1 MDEKSVPE
9 QAQAVVA
16 SPNMVPPHLRK
27 ALEKRD
33 YTTRP
38 DAPATHARLWGDPD
52 GNAYHLMFNGAD
64 LVTLRYPDGVRPGL
78 RLHSDGD
85 FQSVPFVQQFLAW
98 ADQDAPMEVEFT
110 SPVEMWN
117 MRPQRAQGGQA
128 ILGQTGHPLL
138 FGVNGLYFPD
148 WDLLLSFHGLPF
160 AWTAPRIERADGQ
173 WRARLR
179 VTLGETPWVILMRPR
194 YYQEHLGYAQHQPW
208 RFRPNPKPIT
218 GWCSWE
224 AYHSGVAQADLEAD
238 SLALAPLKNYGL
250 EYMQL
255 DDGYQQVMVPLRP
268 GANVGDSWLNTNEKF
283 PGGHDSEKK
292 KKRAASARKPPSDRA

>member
-1 MDEKSVPE
+1 MNEKSVPE

-16 SPNMVPPHLRK
+16 STNMVPPNLRK

-117 MRPQRAQGGQA
+117 MRPQRAQGGHLPPA
-128 ILGQTGHPLL
+128 YVPSGQR
-138 FGVNGLYFPD
+138 
-148 WDLLLSFHGLPF
+148 S
-160 AWTAPRIERADGQ
+160 PR
-173 WRARLR
+173 RARNAHRHPQRRAHACFSTFTPRR
-179 VTLGETPWVILMRPR
+179 VQGTRPASRSVI
-194 YYQEHLGYAQHQPW
+194 W
-208 RFRPNPKPIT
+208 
-218 GWCSWE
+218 
-224 AYHSGVAQADLEAD
+224 
-238 SLALAPLKNYGL
+238 
-250 EYMQL
+250 
-255 DDGYQQVMVPLRP
+255 
-268 GANVGDSWLNTNEKF
+268 
-283 PGGHDSEKK
+283 
-292 KKRAASARKPPSDRA
+292 

>member
-1 MDEKSVPE
+1 MNEKSVPE

-16 SPNMVPPHLRK
+16 SPNMVPPNLRK
-27 ALEKRD
+27 ALEKRE

-117 MRPQRAQGGQA
+117 MRPQRAQGGQ
-128 ILGQTGHPLL
+128 
-138 FGVNGLYFPD
+138 
-148 WDLLLSFHGLPF
+148 
-160 AWTAPRIERADGQ
+160 
-173 WRARLR
+173 
-179 VTLGETPWVILMRPR
+179 
-194 YYQEHLGYAQHQPW
+194 
-208 RFRPNPKPIT
+208 
-218 GWCSWE
+218 
-224 AYHSGVAQADLEAD
+224 
-238 SLALAPLKNYGL
+238 
-250 EYMQL
+250 
-255 DDGYQQVMVPLRP
+255 RP
-268 GANVGDSWLNTNEKF
+268 G
-283 PGGHDSEKK
+283 
-292 KKRAASARKPPSDRA
+292 